1 MKVLYIA
8 AEMVPFAKEGGLAD
22 VAGALPAALSKAGID
37 VRGIIPAYGSID
49 RKKYKLAPV
58 KNINPVTI
66 PYGGMELK
74 ATLLEGKLP
83 KSDVTVYFVEN
94 DYFFGRPGVY
104 NDPQTKEGYK
114 DNAERFVFYSRAAME
129 LVKQLEWKPDVIH
142 LNDQHTALIAAY
154 LKRMYSK
161 DDHFSKVKTVFSIHN
176 LGYQGVYPK
185 EIMWFAMFD
194 QAEYYP
200 MSPFEFYDQVNFMK
214 IGITFSDIINTV
226 SKTYAEEI
234 TSSSEYGFGLEGVLR
249 DRQSDLFGIV
259 NGIDYNEWNPET
271 DELISFNYSPK
282 DLSGKK
288 KCKDALLKEQGL
300 DPAGNDVPLI
310 GMISRLAD
318 QKGFDIL
325 SQTMDELLLNPLRM
339 VILGTGQKQY
349 HDMFQRYAEQYK
361 GKISVNL
368 AFNNKLAHMIE
379 AASDMF
385 LMPSR
390 YEPCGL
396 NQLYSMKYGTVP
408 IVRATGGL
416 KDTVKQFDSQTDE
429 GTGFVFNNY
438 SAKDLL
444 ISVSKAMILF
454 QEHEKW
460 LKLIQNCMKQD
471 FSWDRSAKEY
481 ISLYEKAMKKSNA
494 G

>member
-1 MKVLYIA
+1 MNVLYIA

-22 VAGALPAALSKAGID
+22 VAGALPAALKKAGID
-37 VRGIIPAYGSID
+37 ARGIIPAYGSID
-49 RKKYKLAPV
+49 RKKYNLKPV
-58 KNINPVTI
+58 KNIKPVTI
-66 PYGGMELK
+66 QYSGMDLK
-74 ATLLEGKLP
+74 ASLLESKLP
-83 KSDVTVYFVEN
+83 KTDVQVYFVEN
-94 DYFFGRPGVY
+94 DYFFGRSGIY

-114 DNAERFVFYSRAAME
+114 DNAERYVFYVRALME
-129 LVKQLEWKPDVIH
+129 LIKQLDWKPDVIH
-142 LNDQHTALIAAY
+142 LNDQHTALIAGY
-154 LKRMYSK
+154 LKRQYAKDDYYSK
-161 DDHFSKVKTVFSIHN
+161 TKTVFSIHN

-200 MSPFEFYDQVNFMK
+200 MSPFEFYDKMNFMK
-214 IGITFSDIINTV
+214 IGISFSDIINTV

-234 TSSSEYGFGLEGVLR
+234 TSSSEFGFGLEGVLR
-249 DRQSDLFGIV
+249 DRKKDLFGII

-271 DELISFNYSPK
+271 DELIAFNYTPK

-288 KCKDALLKEQGL
+288 KCKETLLKEQGL
-300 DPAGNDVPLI
+300 DSAGDDVPLI

-325 SQTMDELLLNPLRM
+325 SQCMDELLVNPLRM
-339 VILGTGQKQY
+339 VILGTGQKEY
-349 HDMFQRYAEQYK
+349 HDMFIRYAEKYK
-361 GKISVNL
+361 GKISINL

-385 LMPSR
+385 LMPSK

-416 KDTVKQFDSQTDE
+416 KDTVTPFDTE
-429 GTGFVFNNY
+429 TGTGTGFVFSDY
-438 SAKDLL
+438 SAKDLM

-454 QEHEKW
+454 QDKKKW
-460 LKLIQNCMKQD
+460 AKIIKNCMAQD
-471 FSWDRSAKEY
+471 FSWNRSAKEY
-481 ISLYEKAMKKSNA
+481 VELYEKALKK
-494 G
+494 

>member
-1 MKVLYIA
+1 MRVLYVS

-22 VAGALPAALSKAGID
+22 VAGALPAALKKNGID
-37 VRGIIPAYGSID
+37 VRGIIPAYAGID
-49 RKKYKLAPV
+49 RAKYGLTPV
-58 KNINPVTI
+58 KNVKPITI
-66 PYGGMELK
+66 HYGGMDLK
-74 ATLLEGKLP
+74 ASLLEGKLP
-83 KSDVTVYFVEN
+83 NTDVTIYFVEN
-94 DYFFGRPGVY
+94 DYFFGRPGIY

-114 DNAERFVFYSRAAME
+114 DNAERYVFYSRAIME
-129 LVKQLEWKPDVIH
+129 LINQIDWQPDIIH
-142 LNDQHTALIAAY
+142 LNDQHTSLIAAY
-154 LKRMYSK
+154 LRRQYAK
-161 DDHFSKVKTVFSIHN
+161 DNFFSKTRTVFSIHN

-200 MSPFEFYDQVNFMK
+200 LSPFEFYDKVNFMK
-214 IGITFSDIINTV
+214 IGITFSDVINTV

-234 TSSSEYGFGLEGVLR
+234 LSPEYGLGLEGVLR
-249 DRQSDLFGIV
+249 DRRKDLFGIV

-271 DELISFNYSPK
+271 DSLIPFNYSPK
-282 DLSGKK
+282 DVSGKK
-288 KCKDALLKEQGL
+288 QNKEALLKEQGL
-300 DPAGNDVPLI
+300 DPAGDDIPLI

-325 SQTMDELLLNPLRM
+325 GQCMDELLVNPLRM
-339 VILGTGQKQY
+339 VILGTGQQHY
-349 HDMFQRYAEQYK
+349 HDMFTKFAEKYK

-368 AFNNKLAHMIE
+368 TFNNKLAHFIE

-385 LMPSR
+385 LMPSK

-408 IVRATGGL
+408 VVRATGGL
-416 KDTVKQFDSQTDE
+416 KDTVIQFDANTE
-429 GTGFVFNNY
+429 KGTGYVFTDY

-444 ISVSKAMILF
+444 IAVSKAIIMF
-454 QEHEKW
+454 QDKEKW
-460 LKLIQNCMKQD
+460 AKLVQNCMAQD

-481 ISLYEKAMKKSNA
+481 IEIYEKALKK
-494 G
+494 